1 MKFCVRQLRQAVT
14 RLPLPD
20 LSKSAMRLPD
30 SQLFFADMDFTDDKA
45 ANPDSI
51 LIGNLHRHPAFVQ
64 VVHLVGLADY

>member
-1 MKFCVRQLRQAVT
+1 
-14 RLPLPD
+14 
-20 LSKSAMRLPD
+20 MRLPD